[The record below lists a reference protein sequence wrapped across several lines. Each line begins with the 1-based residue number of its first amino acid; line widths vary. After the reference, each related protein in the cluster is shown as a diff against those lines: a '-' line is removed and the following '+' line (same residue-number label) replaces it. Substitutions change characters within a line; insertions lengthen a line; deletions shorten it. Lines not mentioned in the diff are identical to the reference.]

1 MAAKP
6 LTKTKLIG
14 YFAEKLQVTRK
25 ASATFFAEL
34 AQLTSSEVKKSGSF
48 LLPGIGK
55 VVKAHRKARVGRN
68 PKTGEPIKIA
78 AKTVLR
84 IRPVKALKDSV
95 LTKK

>member
-6 LTKTKLIG
+6 LSKSKLIG
-14 YFAEKLQVTRK
+14 HFAESLEVTRK
-25 ASATFFAEL
+25 TAGTFFEEL
-34 AQLTSSEVKKSGSF
+34 ARLTALEVKKNGSF

-55 VVKAHRKARVGRN
+55 VVKAYRKARVGRN

-84 IRPVKALKDSV
+84 IRPVKALKDAV
-95 LTKK
+95 LAKK